1 MMKHFLKILL
11 IAPAAVLMFVV
22 DIQVPL
28 VQPQPASF
36 QLVSEAQAI
45 MGVRRRSFRRGV
57 VIGSAASASA
67 AQASTAAAPQQQ
79 AAPAPAPAPQ
89 QPATAPQPGAKPIG
103 TVVSTLPAGCTPVAV
118 GNVEYQHCGVDYYR
132 TAFQGNNLVYVT
144 TQP

>member
-1 MMKHFLKILL
+1 MKQILKILL
-11 IAPAAVLMFVV
+11 FAPVAALMFVV
-22 DIQVPL
+22 DVQVPGER
-28 VQPQPASF
+28 QPPSF

-45 MGVRRRSFRRGV
+45 AGVRRRSFRRGV

-67 AQASTAAAPQQQ
+67 SQASAAPAAQQQ
-79 AAPAPAPAPQ
+79 AAPAPAPQ

-103 TVVSTLPAGCTPVAV
+103 AVVSTLPAGCTPVAV

-144 TQP
+144 SQP